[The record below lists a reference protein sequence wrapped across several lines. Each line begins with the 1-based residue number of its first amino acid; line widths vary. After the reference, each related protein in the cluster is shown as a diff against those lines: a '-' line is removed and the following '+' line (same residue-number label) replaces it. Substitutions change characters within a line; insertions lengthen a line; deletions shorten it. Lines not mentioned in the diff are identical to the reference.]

1 MLRARRGRTRREGP
15 GALRPGHRRH
25 PGRHLRG
32 SRLSRV
38 HASCTC
44 PTWNSSSD
52 VSRNQRE
59 LDQGSPPKEA
69 RGCLSPNTPPA
80 PRPNTP
86 STKTWNRMVLG
97 PEAPLWEALE
107 GSDILSYLLKSLDA
121 SRLGHWLRHPEPCPL
136 TSALDTPRH
145 PDGRVGTRVP
155 PCLKLNDREVTR
167 AEEGVVT
174 LPVIGPISQ
183 TLGFESSTPRCMEGR
198 AGLGRV
204 LGELSTSATPT
215 LLRKR
220 PLCKAPPGLQQV
232 LRDPR
237 ETPGRCVS

>member
-44 PTWNSSSD
+44 LTWNSSSD

-59 LDQGSPPKEA
+59 LDQGFPPKEA
-69 RGCLSPNTPPA
+69 QGCLSPNTTSPPR

-198 AGLGRV
+198 AGPCPGRTFHV
-204 LGELSTSATPT
+204 SNTHSAS
-215 LLRKR
+215 
-220 PLCKAPPGLQQV
+220 KAPSLQSTARAAASPPGSK
-232 LRDPR
+232 RN
-237 ETPGRCVS
+237 TW